1 MELVTSFFG
10 MKGIQ
15 VMTHSDQHGVEIKAA
30 GPDAVGSYDRA
41 VTEYLR
47 IGNSTLKFLE
57 AALETDPDL
66 VMAHCATG
74 YFQAFNTRWGVA
86 GGMHAS
92 LKEAERAL
100 ETRGG
105 TPSELLHV
113 AALRALSRGN
123 LNETVRVWEEILV
136 EQPRDVLALRLA
148 HSYYF
153 ILGDQLNL
161 RDSISR
167 TLYAWDESVPNYGYV
182 LGAYAFGLQET
193 GDYLAGEATAKRAVE
208 LKPDDLYGAHAA
220 THVHDMQTRYREGK
234 EWVKAC
240 ENNWRDCNS
249 FLNHEWWHYT
259 LFCVELEQY
268 DECLA
273 YLDSHVF
280 VEGSEEFRD
289 TSSIC
294 SVLWRLDDLGI
305 DVGDR
310 WQSLADIAERHIDD
324 HILAYADIFTTLA
337 LTAGGREEAAQRMLA
352 SMRGIKIDDDVT
364 TSRIIHEIGLP
375 IAEALI
381 AYRAGDYDRV
391 VDLLMPIRY
400 DTRRMGYSHVQRDIF
415 ALTLMHAAVKSGRY
429 ELARALLSERTA
441 LKPNSTIS
449 WNLYARAL
457 EGLGDKTGTEKAR
470 AQVQAVLAA

>member
-1 MELVTSFFG
+1 
-10 MKGIQ
+10 MKYF
-15 VMTHSDQHGVEIKAA
+15 DQHGCEITAA
-30 GPDAVGSYDRA
+30 CSDAVGIFNRA
-41 VTEYLR
+41 VIEYLR
-47 IGNSTLKFLE
+47 IGNRTLQFLGK
-57 AALETDPDL
+57 ALDTDQNL
-66 VMAHCATG
+66 LMAHCATG
-74 YFQAFNTRWGVA
+74 YFQAFNTRWGMA
-86 GGMHAS
+86 SGMHAS
-92 LKEAERAL
+92 LKEAEYAL
-100 ETRGG
+100 ATRGG
-105 TPSELLHV
+105 TTSEILHV
-113 AALRALSRGN
+113 AALRALTSGN
-123 LNETVRVWEEILV
+123 LIETVRMWEKILI

-182 LGAYAFGLQET
+182 LGTYAFGLQET
-193 GDYLAGEATAKRAVE
+193 GDYLAGETAAKRAVE
-208 LKPDDLYGAHAA
+208 LNPDDLYGAHAA

-234 EWVKAC
+234 EWVRVC
-240 ENNWRDCNS
+240 ENNWHDCNS

-289 TSSIC
+289 TSSVC
-294 SVLWRLDDLGI
+294 SVLWRLDDLCI

-310 WQSLADIAERHIDD
+310 WQALADIAERHIDD
-324 HILAYADIFTTLA
+324 HILAYADVFTTLA
-337 LTAGGREEAAQRMLA
+337 LTAGGREVAAQRMLA
-352 SMRGIKIDDDVT
+352 SMRGVKIDDEVT

-415 ALTLMHAAVKSGRY
+415 ALILMQAAVKSERY

-457 EGLGDKTGTEKAR
+457 DGLDDKPGAEKAR
-470 AQVQAVLAA
+470 AQVQAVLVA